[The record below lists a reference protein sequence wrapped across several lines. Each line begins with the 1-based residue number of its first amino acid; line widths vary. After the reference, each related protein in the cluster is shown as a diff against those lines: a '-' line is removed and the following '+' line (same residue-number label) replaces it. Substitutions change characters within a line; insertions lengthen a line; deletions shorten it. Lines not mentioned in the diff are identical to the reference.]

1 MISRPELGVLDARG
15 PRPTTLRSCSIVA
28 AEATASGWELFRTAR
43 KASASTMRGPS
54 ASIDKEAPLPGLA
67 KQALKWTAVAVDTIR
82 RPPRGVVVL
91 IYHRVGRRSALDVD
105 LAVADF
111 THQME
116 YLATSQRV
124 VSLDEALDR
133 LDETAPAD
141 SGAGPIVIT
150 FDDGTAD
157 FAELAYPVLARL
169 GLAATLYVA
178 TDFVDAQR
186 PFPNN
191 GTPISW
197 SALAD
202 VQAGGLITIGSHT
215 HTHAL
220 LDRLEPA
227 AIAMELDR
235 ADDLIEEQLG
245 HRPRHFAYP
254 KAVAGSTP
262 ADAAVRTRYRSA
274 ALAGTHA
281 NPYRTTDPHRLAR
294 TPIQHSDGMRFFMTK
309 AAGGMRM
316 EDTLRVSAN
325 RWRYR
330 SATT

>member
-1 MISRPELGVLDARG
+1 
-15 PRPTTLRSCSIVA
+15 
-28 AEATASGWELFRTAR
+28 
-43 KASASTMRGPS
+43 MRGPS
-54 ASIDKEAPLPGLA
+54 ASIDKERPLPGLA
-67 KQALKWTAVAVDTIR
+67 KQALKWSAVAADAIR
-82 RPPRGVVVL
+82 RPPRGIVVL

-111 THQME
+111 TQQME

-124 VSLDEALDR
+124 VALDEALDR
-133 LDETAPAD
+133 LDETEPAD
-141 SGAGPIVIT
+141 SGADLIVIT

-157 FAELAYPVLARL
+157 FADLAYPVLARL

-202 VQAGGLITIGSHT
+202 VQAGGLVTIGSHT

-220 LDRLEPA
+220 LDRLEPT

-235 ADDLIEEQLG
+235 ADDLIEAHLG

-254 KAVAGSTP
+254 KAVAGSSP
-262 ADAAVRTRYRSA
+262 ADAAVRARYRSA

-281 NPYRTTDPHRLAR
+281 NPYGTTDPHRLAR

-316 EDTLRVSAN
+316 EDALRVTTN

-330 SATT
+330 GATT

>member
-1 MISRPELGVLDARG
+1 MH
-15 PRPTTLRSCSIVA
+15 
-28 AEATASGWELFRTAR
+28 
-43 KASASTMRGPS
+43 GPS
-54 ASIDKEAPLPGLA
+54 ATIDKETPMPGLA
-67 KQALKWTAVAVDTIR
+67 KQALKWSAVAVDTIR

-91 IYHRVGRRSALDVD
+91 IYHRIGRRSALDVD

-133 LDETAPAD
+133 LDETEPAD
-141 SGAGPIVIT
+141 SGADPVVIT

-169 GLAATLYVA
+169 GLPATLYVA
-178 TDFVDAQR
+178 TDFVETQR
-186 PFPNN
+186 SFPNN

-202 VQAGGLITIGSHT
+202 VKAGGLVTIGSHT

-220 LDRLEPA
+220 LDRLEST

-235 ADDLIEEQLG
+235 ADDLIEEHLG

-254 KAVAGSTP
+254 KAVAGSTS

-294 TPIQHSDGMRFFMTK
+294 TPIQHSDGMRFFITK

-316 EDTLRVSAN
+316 EDALRVSAN